1 MVYYSFDTTITTELL
16 NKVILRTE
24 QVGGDVRLVTLDLGN
39 KTLLSQLKV
48 KMTKLLIHFHILIHL
63 INSVVLFFSS
73 PKDPFPFHIQTQRR
87 QLRERLYLPCR
98 MFLTV

>member
-16 NKVILRTE
+16 NKVILRIE

-48 KMTKLLIHFHILIHL
+48 KRTKLIMKFYIYHILFSCF
-63 INSVVLFFSS
+63 SVL
-73 PKDPFPFHIQTQRR
+73 
-87 QLRERLYLPCR
+87 
-98 MFLTV
+98 

>member
-1 MVYYSFDTTITTELL
+1 MVYYSFDTTITMELL

-48 KMTKLLIHFHILIHL
+48 KMTKLLIHFHILIHTTV
-63 INSVVLFFSS
+63 ISHGRRYSRV
-73 PKDPFPFHIQTQRR
+73 HI
-87 QLRERLYLPCR
+87 
-98 MFLTV
+98 